1 MAVSAEMIKQ
11 TQSSLGQFVKKPPL
25 TEKLLN
31 KPPFRFL
38 HDVITAVITD
48 TGALNGLFDDLEM
61 SSENVKDKDAKV
73 EYLTKLIDALSF
85 SSGQTLTVKPG
96 KIVSGQEAD
105 KTNEML
111 QVLANIVINKIDTSD
126 AVKKVKNG
134 EKPGKGK
141 KSGSK
146 KDEKKPRESSKSP
159 VKTPSK
165 KETTPS
171 KKDRDNKENKENS
184 NRNRS
189 PSKSSR
195 SKEPMTSP
203 KKMVNGNHNDVDNDL
218 ITNGLVAPSDTEPL
232 TNGHASKEDIEPV
245 VGNQDNAQLSPREPE
260 PAPSRPKTATR
271 PTTSKDRRK
280 HQKSPSPV
288 NGILSKQNSV
298 EEPQV
303 LGSNPS
309 EEQDITSSGR
319 PTTASVGM
327 RAGSARPRTG
337 RARPPSARPA
347 APAIKKK
354 REVAVEEQPRP
365 ATAKVSNVILDN
377 DDDNDDGEE
386 FLIEEAP
393 KDPLVS
399 LDPGEDTAVVNSG
412 GEEHGI
418 LVQQMLEAQKLQ
430 DGNKRDKKAVEIERE
445 AGVGDST
452 RARDRE
458 STLRE
463 VDKLRSSIQTLTKS
477 AHPLGKLMDFLQE
490 DVDSMQRELDQ
501 WKTENHSLQLQLK
514 KEESITAQTLQPLV
528 ATLEELTAAVNDN
541 LDKISLVKSNILKNE
556 DKIEKMISSMGLAH
570 K

>member
-1 MAVSAEMIKQ
+1 M
-11 TQSSLGQFVKKPPL
+11 
-25 TEKLLN
+25 
-31 KPPFRFL
+31 
-38 HDVITAVITD
+38 VII
-48 TGALNGLFDDLEM
+48 N
-61 SSENVKDKDAKV
+61 
-73 EYLTKLIDALSF
+73 I
-85 SSGQTLTVKPG
+85 
-96 KIVSGQEAD
+96 I
-105 KTNEML
+105 L
-111 QVLANIVINKIDTSD
+111 QVDTSD
-126 AVKKVKNG
+126 AVNKVKNG

-141 KSGSK
+141 RSGSK
-146 KDEKKPRESSKSP
+146 KDDKKSRESSKSP

-165 KETTPS
+165 KDTTPS
-171 KKDRDNKENKENS
+171 KKDRENKENKENS

-203 KKMVNGNHNDVDNDL
+203 KKMVNGNGNDNGTGNAKNNDNADVDNNDL
-218 ITNGLVAPSDTEPL
+218 ITNGLVAPSNTEPL
-232 TNGHASKEDIEPV
+232 TNGHGKEDHVDPV
-245 VGNQDNAQLSPREPE
+245 VGNHEDAQLSPREPD

-288 NGILSKQNSV
+288 NGILSKQNSI

-303 LGSNPS
+303 LGSNQP
-309 EEQDITSSGR
+309 EESDVASSGR

-354 REVAVEEQPRP
+354 REIALEEKPRP

-430 DGNKRDKKAVEIERE
+430 DGNKRDKKGVEI
-445 AGVGDST
+445 VS
-452 RARDRE
+452 
-458 STLRE
+458 
-463 VDKLRSSIQTLTKS
+463 
-477 AHPLGKLMDFLQE
+477 F
-490 DVDSMQRELDQ
+490 
-501 WKTENHSLQLQLK
+501 
-514 KEESITAQTLQPLV
+514 
-528 ATLEELTAAVNDN
+528 
-541 LDKISLVKSNILKNE
+541 
-556 DKIEKMISSMGLAH
+556 
-570 K
+570 